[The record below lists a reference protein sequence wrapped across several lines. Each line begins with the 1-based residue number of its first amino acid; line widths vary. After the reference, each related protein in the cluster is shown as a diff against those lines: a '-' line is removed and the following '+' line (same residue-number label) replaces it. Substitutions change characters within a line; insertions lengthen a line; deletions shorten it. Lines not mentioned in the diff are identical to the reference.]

1 MEQSKINIITEGLRD
16 ASDDLR
22 RSETVKLGYTKE
34 LARLALC
41 ELGDTAALLFEIGAE
56 LSPIADTAVSQVKKL
71 MHEGENGADFA
82 RFISELYEKKYG
94 ALPSYTAEKEL
105 VPHSAAFVSGS
116 GADAAY
122 DIFKHRLGLSPI
134 HSERISSTC
143 DAVLDGDAGYCILP
157 LKSGRDGRLRSFYR
171 MMDVYDLKISAAC
184 VAGSDENMTRY
195 ALCGR
200 SHKPIFDKPTH
211 IEISSPATGAEAL
224 AVAAS
229 AKRLGHE
236 LTELS
241 STPSEH
247 GGEVYS
253 FTFELRGDYRPFIL
267 YMNIFHPRYTLTGL
281 YSVLA

>member
-1 MEQSKINIITEGLRD
+1 MEQSKISIITEGLRD

-34 LARLALC
+34 LARLALH
-41 ELGDTAALLFEIGAE
+41 ELGDGASAFFEIGAE
-56 LSPIADTAVSQVKKL
+56 LSPTADTALSDVKKL
-71 MHEGENGADFA
+71 VSEGESGAVFA
-82 RFISELYEKKYG
+82 GFISELYEKKYG
-94 ALPSYTAEKEL
+94 TLPSYSDGEEL
-105 VPHSAAFVSGS
+105 SPHSAAFVSGS
-116 GADAAY
+116 GADAAF

-134 HSERISSTC
+134 HSERISSAC

-200 SHKPIFDKPTH
+200 SHKPIFAKPTH
-211 IEISSPATGAEAL
+211 IEISAPATGTEAL

-253 FTFELRGDYRPFIL
+253 FTFTLHGDYRPFIF

-281 YSVLA
+281 YSMIS